1 MIRRDI
7 IDKLESVERDIKA
20 IREQLSMDKPKEI
33 TFVDYPLAIDSSHEL
48 GYKLECVFR

>member
-1 MIRRDI
+1 MTRRDI
-7 IDKLESVERDIKA
+7 IDKLESVERDVKA

-48 GYKLECVFR
+48 GYKLEDLY